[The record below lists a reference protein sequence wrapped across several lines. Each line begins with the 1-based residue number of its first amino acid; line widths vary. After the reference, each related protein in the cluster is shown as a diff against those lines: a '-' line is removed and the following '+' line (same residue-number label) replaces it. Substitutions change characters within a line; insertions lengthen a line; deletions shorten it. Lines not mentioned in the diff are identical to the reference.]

1 MSTTPEPYTK
11 DSQMTGLD
19 PRNLPRP
26 TAPVSGEPSQG
37 TTTIQRVGYAIGALI
52 VGTVIYMLFFV

>member
-1 MSTTPEPYTK
+1 MSNTPDPYTSN
-11 DSQMTGLD
+11 SQMTGAD
-19 PRNLPRP
+19 PSKVPPLPP
-26 TAPVSGEPSQG
+26 GGEQPRSG